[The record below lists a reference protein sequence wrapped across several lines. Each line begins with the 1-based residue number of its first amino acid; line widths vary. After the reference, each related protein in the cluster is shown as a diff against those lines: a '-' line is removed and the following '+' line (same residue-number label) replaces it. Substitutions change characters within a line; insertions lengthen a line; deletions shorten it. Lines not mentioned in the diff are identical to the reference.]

1 MHQSQGQKKSNQ
13 GTGFWLFQLLPLFEF
28 ELLLLH
34 LFGAHS
40 LFHFQTSPDKLHQK
54 VKSVKV
60 LLKWDQ
66 RSSVAVSVPNGAKR
80 EDSASTAQAFLDLLV
95 SVAS

>member
-13 GTGFWLFQLLPLFEF
+13 GTGFWLFQFLPLFEF

-34 LFGAHS
+34 LFDAHS
-40 LFHFQTSPDKLHQK
+40 LFQTSQDGFHQK

-60 LLKWDQ
+60 LLK
-66 RSSVAVSVPNGAKR
+66 
-80 EDSASTAQAFLDLLV
+80 
-95 SVAS
+95 